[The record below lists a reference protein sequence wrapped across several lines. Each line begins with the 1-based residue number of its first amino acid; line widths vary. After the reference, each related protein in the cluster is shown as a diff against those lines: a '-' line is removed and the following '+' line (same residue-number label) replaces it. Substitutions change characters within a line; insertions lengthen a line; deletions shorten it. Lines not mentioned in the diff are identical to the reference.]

1 VGGHAARPG
10 QEGAAVNEAGDGPV
24 RAGAWV
30 LGDLRISGLPATR
43 PFRVPCMTP
52 PVYGSVL
59 HRPYRTVRRCCWY
72 HSVNWNEA
80 TTVADDILRGALAQ
94 LSARQGRPELGVV
107 VERNLPRHCPGHLQE
122 AVMGLAWRH
131 PIVASTEAITDG
143 VHRLTAMRQQ
153 GVKSTPALIPARAG
167 QRLAEIPGAYPHQ
180 HLS

>member
-1 VGGHAARPG
+1 M
-10 QEGAAVNEAGDGPV
+10 NKAGDGPV
-24 RAGAWV
+24 GAGAWV
-30 LGDLRISGLPATR
+30 LGHLRISGLPATR

-72 HSVNWNEA
+72 HSVDWNEA
-80 TTVADDILRGALAQ
+80 TTVADATLRRALAQ
-94 LSARQGRPELGVV
+94 LAARQGRRQELGVV

-122 AVMGLAWRH
+122 AVMGLVRSN
-131 PIVASTEAITDG
+131 PIVASTEEITDG

-167 QRLAEIPGAYPHQ
+167 QRLSEIPGAYPHQ